1 MDYRL
6 KFFSMLTM
14 KYSISFLFQTQPQVR
29 HTFDRVYC
37 SKRSILSNRL
47 GIYWISPYDIPK
59 LYAGIKRS
67 DIFVSSFIWNPYTI
81 VGLGLCKLFG
91 KKLIVWEEVNRFRP
105 GLRPAIK
112 NTIRKSICKHID
124 AFYVAGDVQSNALR
138 KLGVPPEKIF
148 MANEYPSQ
156 VYSRLKSSEAPL
168 RIDKDVKVILFIGRL
183 VEFKGVE
190 YLIRAFKQV
199 ESVHGGVTLLI
210 AGDGPLRAQLETLSR
225 TLGVKNAFFLGQVT
239 DLQKAYLLNR
249 SSIVVVPS
257 IVTKKIG
264 EGSGPITVLEALSA
278 GKPVVG
284 STALG
289 GTAVFIQNGINGFI
303 VPEKD
308 ANALAEKIEWLLA
321 NPIPTSRVLSNFNKI
336 KGVEHQV
343 EQFENAVNYIL
354 SGKQQR

>member
-1 MDYRL
+1 
-6 KFFSMLTM
+6 M

-47 GIYWISPYDIPK
+47 GFYWISPHDIRK

-81 VGLGLCKLFG
+81 VGLTLCKLFD
-91 KKLIVWEEVNRFRP
+91 KKLIVWEEVNIPRP
-105 GLRPAIK
+105 GLRSAIK
-112 NTIRKSICKHID
+112 NTIRKMICGHVD
-124 AFYVAGDVQSNALR
+124 AFFVLGDVQNNTLR
-138 KLGVPPEKIF
+138 KLGVIPEKIF
-148 MANEYPSQ
+148 MANEYPAQ
-156 VYSRLKSSEAPL
+156 VYSRVKSSKAPS

-199 ESVHGGVTLLI
+199 ESVHGRVKLLI
-210 AGDGPLRAQLETLSR
+210 VGDGPLRAWLETLSR

-239 DLQKAYLLNR
+239 NLQKAYLLNR
-249 SSIVVVPS
+249 SSMVVVPS
-257 IVTKKIG
+257 IVTKKRG
-264 EGSGPITVLEALSA
+264 EGGPIVVLEALSA

-289 GTAVFIQNGINGFI
+289 SSAAFIQNGINGFI

-321 NPIPTSRVLSNFNKI
+321 NPIPASRVLSNFNKI

-343 EQFENAVNYIL
+343 EQFENSVNYVL